1 MHPQSCYQSRGG
13 QLLSRTRD
21 VRVQQ
26 VTATTRL
33 APEGWGLR
41 ECAGSQHDADASV
54 PLHLRIRIRGHGVR
68 VKDKAVGTSSDGS
81 AASLGSSRE
90 TDTAGQ
96 PYRDMVIG
104 SSGADRSSQHHPSGE
119 SLNAQEA
126 ILLSDARP
134 SLASNGLKVSQG
146 LAAVAGSRAH
156 DAPKGKEAR
165 GTRRPGDFSLLGS
178 WAPVVPKAVD
188 RTGRTI
194 PEKPSAAMLAY
205 AAAPAQ
211 PPPTGMTCEAWLLSA
226 DQRR

>member
-1 MHPQSCYQSRGG
+1 MTNSYH
-13 QLLSRTRD
+13 LFT
-21 VRVQQ
+21 
-26 VTATTRL
+26 
-33 APEGWGLR
+33 PEGLRLRVYAGL
-41 ECAGSQHDADASV
+41 QHDANASV

-68 VKDKAVGTSSDGS
+68 VKDKAIGTSPVGS

-96 PYRDMVIG
+96 PHGDMLIG
-104 SSGADRSSQHHPSGE
+104 SSWADRSSQHYSSGQ

-126 ILLSDARP
+126 LSLSDARP
-134 SLASNGLKVSQG
+134 SLASNGLRVSQG

-156 DAPKGKEAR
+156 DAPKGKVAK

-178 WAPVVPKAVD
+178 WAPVVPKAVN

-194 PEKPSAAMLAY
+194 PEKPSAAMLAF

-211 PPPTGMTCEAWLLSA
+211 QPPAGMTCEAWLLSA

>member
-1 MHPQSCYQSRGG
+1 M
-13 QLLSRTRD
+13 
-21 VRVQQ
+21 
-26 VTATTRL
+26 
-33 APEGWGLR
+33 
-41 ECAGSQHDADASV
+41 

-68 VKDKAVGTSSDGS
+68 VKDKAIGTGSDAS

-90 TDTAGQ
+90 TDAAGQ
-96 PYRDMVIG
+96 PHGDMVIG
-104 SSGADRSSQHHPSGE
+104 SSGADRSSQHSSSGQ

-126 ILLSDARP
+126 VLLSDARP
-134 SLASNGLKVSQG
+134 SLASNGLRVSQG

-156 DAPKGKEAR
+156 DAPEGKEAR

-178 WAPVVPKAVD
+178 WAPVVPKAVNH
-188 RTGRTI
+188 TGRII

-211 PPPTGMTCEAWLLSA
+211 PPPTGMTCEAWLLST